1 MKKRSDYQYLI
12 GDLDKVL
19 NFIAG
24 SYGIGGIDFDQLA
37 RLLWEKN
44 IMPVR
49 NNPADHLLKIL
60 EKLVKD
66 GNLMTW
72 EWQHNH
78 VEFGLTTKKTHTMYK
93 ATWDGIYFTQT
104 GGYQHNISEKNRLS
118 SLEKKVKTIA
128 IAAFMLS
135 ILTVLFTAAT
145 FCLKIWEDFFK
156 K

>member
-1 MKKRSDYQYLI
+1 MKKTTDFQYLI
-12 GDLDKVL
+12 SDLDKVL

-72 EWQHNH
+72 EWNHNH

-93 ATWDGIYFTQT
+93 ATWDGIYFTQI
-104 GGYQHNISEKNRLS
+104 GGYERNISEKNRLGR
-118 SLEKKVKTIA
+118 LEKKVKVIA
-128 IAAFMLS
+128 IVAFVLS
-135 ILTVLFTAAT
+135 LITALLAAAT
-145 FCLKIWEDFFK
+145 LSLKIWEDFYK